1 MKFPPRR
8 LQAVLQT
15 GSSIMHTP
23 NPRYQTIGEYHLA
36 ELLGVGGMGEV
47 YRAVHPKIQR
57 VVAIKLL
64 KNVSGP
70 LVERSI
76 NEARIQ
82 AALQHPNIATLYD
95 FLEWEGQPCLILEYV
110 DGQTL
115 AEHLEARGRCA
126 PAEAL
131 RIFQAVVEAVA
142 YLHRHGVIHRDIKA
156 NNIKLSS
163 TGTVKLLDFG
173 IAKDGTAPRL
183 TMAGHVIGTLVC
195 LAPEQLEGKAD
206 ARSDVW
212 ALGVLLYQMITG
224 RLPFEPDTLEK
235 LYEQIKKARYIAP
248 SSLNPAVAPEL
259 ETLIAHCL
267 QKKPTERPTSAAELL
282 LELQRMMAPPTL
294 AKSQPSAKPKHH
306 TTTKIPTNQPPRR
319 NTFYIAAS
327 LGLALLVGLIVFWPT
342 QPSSG
347 PASTLPPTPLAS
359 HVASHEPLETWRTI
373 QIDAAD
379 GRAEVFQA
387 GQLLGTTPHEL
398 RARVGERIVLELRR
412 DGAVRPVE
420 FSVTDNRKSYTY
432 AVK

>member
-1 MKFPPRR
+1 
-8 LQAVLQT
+8 
-15 GSSIMHTP
+15 MHNA
-23 NPRYQTIGEYHLA
+23 NPRFQTIGEYRLA

-47 YRAVHPKIQR
+47 YRAIHPKIQR

-82 AALQHPNIATLYD
+82 ASLQHPNIATLYD

-115 AEHLEARGRCA
+115 AEHLETRGRFA
-126 PAEAL
+126 PTEAL
-131 RIFQAVVEAVA
+131 TIFQAVVEAVA
-142 YLHRHGVIHRDIKA
+142 YLHQHGIIHRDIKA

-163 TGTVKLLDFG
+163 SGTVKLLDFG

-183 TMAGHVIGTLVC
+183 TMVGHVIGTLVC

-224 RLPFEPDTLEK
+224 RMPFEPDTLEK
-235 LYEQIKKARYIAP
+235 LYEQIKKARYLAP
-248 SSLNPAVAPEL
+248 SSLNPAISPEL

-267 QKKPTERPTSAAELL
+267 KKKPPERPASAAALL
-282 LELQRMMAPPTL
+282 QEVQRLIAPQPKSAT
-294 AKSQPSAKPKHH
+294 SQPVTKPQ
-306 TTTKIPTNQPPRR
+306 TAPVSPIVAPPRR
-319 NTFYIAAS
+319 NWFYIAAS
-327 LGLALLVGLIVFWPT
+327 LGVMLLIGLILYWPIQSSSVPMPIA
-342 QPSSG
+342 QPMANDGHSL
-347 PASTLPPTPLAS
+347 AETL
-359 HVASHEPLETWRTI
+359 RTI

-412 DGAVRPVE
+412 DGAIRQVE

>member
-1 MKFPPRR
+1 
-8 LQAVLQT
+8 
-15 GSSIMHTP
+15 MH
-23 NPRYQTIGEYHLA
+23 NPHHQTIGEYHLA

-47 YRAVHPKIQR
+47 YRAIHPKIQR

-82 AALQHPNIATLYD
+82 AGLQHPNIATLYD

-115 AEHLEARGRCA
+115 AEHLEARGRFT

-131 RIFQAVVEAVA
+131 TIFQAVVEAVA

-163 TGTVKLLDFG
+163 TSMVKLLDFG
-173 IAKDGTAPRL
+173 IAKDGSAPRL

-212 ALGVLLYQMITG
+212 ALGVLLYQMVTG
-224 RLPFEPDTLEK
+224 RMPFEPDTLDK
-235 LYEQIKKARYIAP
+235 LYEQIKKAHYLAP
-248 SSLNPAVAPEL
+248 SNLNPAVLPEL
-259 ETLIAHCL
+259 EALIAHCL
-267 QKKPTERPTSAAELL
+267 KKKPVERPASAAELL
-282 LELQRMMAPPTL
+282 LEVQRLTA
-294 AKSQPSAKPKHH
+294 PSALAIPQPI
-306 TTTKIPTNQPPRR
+306 TKSKLAPVSQASMISTPRR
-319 NTFYIAAS
+319 STFYLAAS
-327 LGLALLVGLIVFWPT
+327 VGLALLVSLILFWPT
-342 QPSSG
+342 QSSLVTTL
-347 PASTLPPTPLAS
+347 PASPTPHAS
-359 HVASHEPLETWRTI
+359 NSAETWRTI
-373 QIDAAD
+373 QIDASD

-387 GQLLGTTPHEL
+387 GQLLGSTPHEL
-398 RARVGERIVLELRR
+398 RARVGERVVLELRR
-412 DGAVRPVE
+412 DGAVRPIE

>member
-1 MKFPPRR
+1 
-8 LQAVLQT
+8 
-15 GSSIMHTP
+15 MH
-23 NPRYQTIGEYHLA
+23 NPRHQTIGEYRLA

-47 YRAVHPKIQR
+47 YRAIHPKIQR

-82 AALQHPNIATLYD
+82 AGLQHPNIATLYD

-115 AEHLEARGRCA
+115 AEHLDARGRFT

-131 RIFQAVVEAVA
+131 PIFQAVVEAVA
-142 YLHRHGVIHRDIKA
+142 YLHRHGIIHRDIKA

-163 TGTVKLLDFG
+163 NSTVKLLDFG
-173 IAKDGTAPRL
+173 IAKDGMAPRL

-212 ALGVLLYQMITG
+212 ALGVLLYQMVTG
-224 RLPFEPDTLEK
+224 RMPFEPDTLEQ

-248 SSLNPAVAPEL
+248 SSLNPAVSPEL
-259 ETLIAHCL
+259 AALIAHCL
-267 QKKPTERPTSAAELL
+267 KKKPAERPASATELL
-282 LELQRMMAPPTL
+282 LEVSRLTLPQTPAVSQPTLKPKRNTAPPN
-294 AKSQPSAKPKHH
+294 
-306 TTTKIPTNQPPRR
+306 PTNLAPRR
-319 NTFYIAAS
+319 PGFYLVAS
-327 LGLALLVGLIVFWPT
+327 VGLALLVGLILFWPT
-342 QPSSG
+342 QSG
-347 PASTLPPTPLAS
+347 DGLVPASPPTHSAS
-359 HVASHEPLETWRTI
+359 SNNASNGPLETWRTI

-412 DGAVRPVE
+412 DGAVRPIE